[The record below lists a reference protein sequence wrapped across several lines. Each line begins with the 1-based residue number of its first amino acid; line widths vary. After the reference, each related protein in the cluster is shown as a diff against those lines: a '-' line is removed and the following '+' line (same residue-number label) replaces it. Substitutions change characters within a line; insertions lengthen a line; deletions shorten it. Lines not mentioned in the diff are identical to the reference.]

1 MHNTP
6 SGAGM
11 SEQTTPVPRKSS
23 LVRLPGDIW
32 ALGFVS
38 MFMDISSEMIHGL
51 LPVFLISVLGASAE
65 MVGLIEGVGEAT
77 ASIFKLFSGWISDKL
92 RKRKALTIL
101 GYGLGAVSKPLFA
114 VAPTSSLVLAARF
127 SDRVGKGIR
136 GAPRD
141 AMVGDLVPVGLRGAA
156 YGLRQSLDT
165 VGAFAG
171 PLIAI
176 ALMAALHDDFRL
188 VFWLAL
194 IPGLLS
200 VLVLVFGVREPP
212 HADTTEPTPLMLH
225 GIKTIGATYW
235 IVVGIGAVLTL
246 ARFSEAFLILRAQT
260 VGLAPAWA
268 PLVLVVMN
276 IVYALSAYPL
286 GALSDR
292 IDRKLMLA
300 IGFGLLIGADVILA
314 VAPDLPTVMAGVAVW
329 GLHMGMTQGLL
340 SALVA
345 DEAPQNLRATA
356 FGVFN
361 FVSGLAL
368 LLASIIAG
376 TLWELVGPYA
386 IFIAGAVFTMIGLAG
401 TAVLLRR

>member
-1 MHNTP
+1 
-6 SGAGM
+6 
-11 SEQTTPVPRKSS
+11 
-23 LVRLPGDIW
+23 
-32 ALGFVS
+32 
-38 MFMDISSEMIHGL
+38 
-51 LPVFLISVLGASAE
+51 
-65 MVGLIEGVGEAT
+65 
-77 ASIFKLFSGWISDKL
+77 
-92 RKRKALTIL
+92 
-101 GYGLGAVSKPLFA
+101 
-114 VAPTSSLVLAARF
+114 
-127 SDRVGKGIR
+127 
-136 GAPRD
+136 
-141 AMVGDLVPVGLRGAA
+141 
-156 YGLRQSLDT
+156 
-165 VGAFAG
+165 
-171 PLIAI
+171 
-176 ALMAALHDDFRL
+176 
-188 VFWLAL
+188 
-194 IPGLLS
+194 
-200 VLVLVFGVREPP
+200 
-212 HADTTEPTPLMLH
+212 MLH

-260 VGLAPAWA
+260 VGLSPAWA

-386 IFIAGAVFTMIGLAG
+386 IFIAETYQLLPAMGWGLPNSPG
-401 TAVLLRR
+401 HYLDLVSAVLGGTLLPLGLFGNVFNRSQKLKRRQRRNFGL